1 MCTCCHSSSF
11 AFSPLKLPKLLFL
24 LSKSSNLTFSPICNA
39 LIRSV
44 FLLPND
50 TLAVYFVFFFDSS
63 HHPPVQNWSPEYE
76 LPNRSAMRLSATRPV
91 VIAISCNDVRDLASG
106 MQIMLSAMQARMKS
120 RGRFLRR
127 APGTV
132 LWMWQNDRIPI
143 ESKATPMPQQ

>member
-1 MCTCCHSSSF
+1 
-11 AFSPLKLPKLLFL
+11 
-24 LSKSSNLTFSPICNA
+24 
-39 LIRSV
+39 
-44 FLLPND
+44 
-50 TLAVYFVFFFDSS
+50 
-63 HHPPVQNWSPEYE
+63 
-76 LPNRSAMRLSATRPV
+76 

-106 MQIMLSAMQARMKS
+106 RQIMLSAMQARMKS